1 MIRKVMLI
9 YVLTLIFATAYAHR
23 DEPSAII
30 KFMRTEHDYGEIEQN
45 SDGMCEFKFKN
56 MGDEPLILSNLRS
69 SCGCTVPEWPK
80 DPIKKAKEGIIKVK
94 YNTRIVGAFSK
105 TIVVY
110 SNGSEEPVY
119 LKIKGV
125 VTKTN

>member
-1 MIRKVMLI
+1 MMKNVMLI
-9 YVLTLIFATAYAHR
+9 CAMLLIVVASYAQTG
-23 DEPSAII
+23 ESSAII
-30 KFMRTEHDYGEIEQN
+30 KFTHTEHDYGEIEQN
-45 SDGMCEFKFKN
+45 SDGICEFKFKN
-56 MGDEPLILSNLRS
+56 LGDEPLILSNVRS

-80 DPIKKAKEGIIKVK
+80 DPIKKAKEGVIKVK

-125 VTKTN
+125 VTTTN